1 MKRKL
6 YRSKTDVKLAG
17 VCGGLAEYFDIDVT
31 IIRILWIVGFFMTAI
46 FSGVLLYIICACI
59 IPIDDGCIEAEYKE
73 K

>member
-31 IIRILWIVGFFMTAI
+31 IIRILWIVGSFMTGI

>member
-17 VCGGLAEYFDIDVT
+17 VCGGLDEYFDIDVT
-31 IIRILWIVGFFMTAI
+31 IIRILWIVGSFMTAI

>member
-31 IIRILWIVGFFMTAI
+31 IIRILWIVGSFMTAI
-46 FSGVLLYIICACI
+46 FSGV
-59 IPIDDGCIEAEYKE
+59 
-73 K
+73 